1 MHLSAFCNEAS
12 LKKFLTKSGLFFYR
26 YGRNGQI
33 FRVMKLAALLLIIA
47 FHVSARGVSQI
58 TLSENNVSLEKI
70 FNAIEKQ
77 SGYVFFYDYAWL
89 DEATVVSIKV
99 KNASLVEVLNECFKD
114 QPLTYTI
121 IGRTVVMKQK
131 KMVKPKKEVETF
143 MPALPP
149 PHIITGIIKDE
160 KGAVLAGVSISVKGT
175 STGTTTD
182 EKGFFRL
189 EIPEDGAVL
198 LISYIGY
205 AGQEIVVGNRTSIN
219 INLQPL
225 VKGSD
230 EVVVIGYGTQKKSD
244 LTGSLSQVKGDEI
257 NAFPTTNVFQALS
270 GRSSGVQ
277 VMQSTGAPG
286 SSVSIRI
293 RGSNSIR
300 GSNEPL
306 YVVDGFPINNPTIL
320 NNADIESIEV
330 LKDASST
337 AIYGSRGA
345 NGVVLITTKKGKA
358 GKNVIDFET
367 SYSTQSLIRKLDLMN
382 AREYATLYNIKAAND
397 GVPAYFT
404 QSEIDKFGEG
414 FDWQDFIYR
423 QAPFLTSSLNVSGG
437 NDKTKFSIS
446 GSILNQDGI
455 IKGSNYDRYSFRS
468 NIDHQFSDKFSAQLS
483 TIFTRINTDTKN
495 SGGGAR
501 GNTLISSQ
509 FAPPTLTP
517 YNDDG
522 SYRILAPAYPFVA
535 PDLRNPL
542 NFINE
547 QSTIIKAN
555 INLING
561 ALIYKP
567 IKDLTVRISGGVE
580 NRDDRTDSY
589 TTRNFLN
596 SNGSASV
603 NTEQYTSLLNENT
616 VNYTKTFNQD
626 HNISVLAGVT
636 YQDFLNTSLSGSGA
650 GFLSDAFQTYD
661 LSASITPGIPGSGYS
676 KSVLLSYLGRINYS
690 YKNKYLATVSYRAD
704 GSSKFS
710 KGNKWGYFPS
720 AALAW
725 RISDE
730 NFLKNNNLISSMK
743 LRASW
748 GMTGSQAI
756 GPYVTLNQL
765 SSGTTVFNDA
775 LYNAFAP
782 GTQLPGDLKWETTK
796 QTNFGLDIGI
806 IDNHINITADYY
818 IKNTSDLL
826 NTVSLPSS
834 LGFTQTIQNVGKVQ
848 NKGFEFNVNAPIFS
862 GKLKWDVNANISFNK
877 NKVVKLYNGEDILTG
892 SGVLALQGTTSIL
905 REGRPIGQFFGY
917 LEDGYDDKGKIKY
930 IDLEPDNKLTG
941 ADRTYIGDPN
951 PDFIYGFTSG
961 LSYKNFTLD
970 IFLQGTYGNDL
981 FNLSSVAYAYDFV
994 SGLNMI
1000 KEVLTDSWTPDHT
1013 NAKYPVTSRSTS
1025 VNVSD
1030 RFIEDGSYLRLKNIQ
1045 LAYDLPLKNW
1055 GVNKVIESLQVYASG
1070 QNLLTFTKYSGWDP
1084 EVNSSGFGTDNNSY
1098 PMSKTITF
1106 GVRARF

>member
-1 MHLSAFCNEAS
+1 MILSISGNFLLRRRLPPQLLKAMKVTAF
-12 LKKFLTKSGLFFYR
+12 LLT
-26 YGRNGQI
+26 
-33 FRVMKLAALLLIIA
+33 VA
-47 FHVSARGVSQI
+47 FVQVHAKGISQV
-58 TLSENNVSLEKI
+58 TLSLREAPVEKVFREIERQTGYGFLYTKEMLAGLPQVTINVR
-70 FNAIEKQ
+70 NAQ
-77 SGYVFFYDYAWL
+77 
-89 DEATVVSIKV
+89 V
-99 KNASLVEVLNECFKD
+99 KEVLNQCFKNE
-114 QPLTYTI
+114 PLEYSIDKNTI
-121 IGRTVVMKQK
+121 VITRKVSATKTSVAEPV
-131 KMVKPKKEVETF
+131 PT
-143 MPALPP
+143 LPP
-149 PHIITGIIKDE
+149 PIEIHGRVVNQQGQPLQNVSVLITG
-160 KGAVLAGVSISVKGT
+160 T
-175 STGTTTD
+175 QTGTTTNSEGRFTINAPD
-182 EKGFFRL
+182 DKNIVL
-189 EIPEDGAVL
+189 EISSV
-198 LISYIGY
+198 GY
-205 AGQEIVVGNRTSIN
+205 QTKKVNVGKQTEIN
-219 INLQPL
+219 IVLEVDIAGLN
-225 VKGSD
+225 D
-230 EVVVIGYGTQKKSD
+230 VVVVGYGTQKKSD
-244 LTGSLSQVKGDEI
+244 LTGSLSQVKGDDI

-286 SSVSIRI
+286 ASVSIRI

-306 YVVDGFPINNPTIL
+306 YVVDGFPINNPTVL
-320 NNADIESIEV
+320 NNADIESIEI

-358 GKNVIDFET
+358 GKNIIDFET

-382 AREYATLYNIKAAND
+382 AKQYATLYNIKAAND
-397 GVPAYFT
+397 GVAPYFT
-404 QSEIDKFGEG
+404 QSEIDKFGRG
-414 FDWQDFIYR
+414 FDWQDFIY
-423 QAPFLTSSLNVSGG
+423 QPAPFLTSSLNISGG

-446 GSILNQDGI
+446 GSVLNQDGI

-468 NIDHQFSDKFSAQLS
+468 NIDHEFNDKFSAQLS

-535 PDLRNPL
+535 PDLINPL

-561 ALIYKP
+561 SLIYRP
-567 IKDLTVRISGGVE
+567 IKEITVKISGGVE

-589 TTRNFLN
+589 TTRKFLN
-596 SNGSASV
+596 SDGSASV
-603 NTEQYTSLLNENT
+603 NTGQYTSLLNENT
-616 VNYTKTFNQD
+616 INYTKTFNQAHD
-626 HNISVLAGVT
+626 ISVLAGVT

-661 LSASITPGIPGSGYS
+661 LNAAGTPGIPGSGYS

-690 YKNKYLATVSYRAD
+690 FKNKYLATVSYRAD

-720 AALAW
+720 AAFAW
-725 RISDE
+725 RVSDE
-730 NFLKNNNLISSMK
+730 NFLKNTNLISNMK

-765 SSGTTVFNDA
+765 SSGIVVFNDA

-782 GTQLPGDLKWETTK
+782 GTQLPGDLKWETTE
-796 QTNFGLDIGI
+796 QMNFGVDFGI
-806 IDNHINITADYY
+806 INNHINITADYY

-848 NKGFEFNVNAPIFS
+848 NKGFEFNVNAHILS

-930 IDLEPDNKLTG
+930 QDLEPDNKLTG
-941 ADRTYIGDPN
+941 DDRTYIGDPN

-970 IFLQGTYGNDL
+970 IFLQGSYGNDL

-1000 KEVLTDSWTPDHT
+1000 KDVLTDSWTPDHT
-1013 NAKYPVTSRSTS
+1013 NAKYPVTSRNTS
-1025 VNVSD
+1025 VNVSN
-1030 RFIEDGSYLRLKNIQ
+1030 RFVEDGSYLRLKNIQ
-1045 LAYDLPLKNW
+1045 LAYNLPLKNW
-1055 GVNKVIESLQVYASG
+1055 GVNKVLESLQLYASG

-1084 EVNSSGFGTDNNSY
+1084 EVNSTGFGIDNNSY
-1098 PMSKTITF
+1098 PMSKTVTF
-1106 GVRARF
+1106 GIRARF

>member
-1 MHLSAFCNEAS
+1 MILSISGNFLLRRRLPPQL
-12 LKKFLTKSGLFFYR
+12 LKA
-26 YGRNGQI
+26 
-33 FRVMKLAALLLIIA
+33 MKLTAFLLTVA
-47 FHVSARGVSQI
+47 FLQVHAKGISQI
-58 TLSENNVSLEKI
+58 TLSLKKKPVEKV
-70 FNAIEKQ
+70 FREIERQ
-77 SGYVFFYDYAWL
+77 TGYGFLYTKEMLADLPQVTIY
-89 DEATVVSIKV
+89 V
-99 KNASLVEVLNECFKD
+99 KNASVKEVLNQCFKGQSLEYSID
-114 QPLTYTI
+114 KNTI
-121 IGRTVVMKQK
+121 VITRKVFAAANTLAPDLV
-131 KMVKPKKEVETF
+131 
-143 MPALPP
+143 ASLPP
-149 PHIITGIIKDE
+149 PIEIHGRVVNQQRDPLPNVS
-160 KGAVLAGVSISVKGT
+160 VLIAGTKI
-175 STGTTTD
+175 GTTTNGEGRFSLTAPD
-182 EKGFFRL
+182 GKNIIL
-189 EIPEDGAVL
+189 EVSSVGYQTKRVNVGKQTDVNIVL
-198 LISYIGY
+198 EVDI
-205 AGQEIVVGNRTSIN
+205 AGLN
-219 INLQPL
+219 
-225 VKGSD
+225 D
-230 EVVVIGYGTQKKSD
+230 VVVVGYGTQKKSD
-244 LTGSLSQVKGDEI
+244 LTGSLSQVKGDDI

-286 SSVSIRI
+286 ASVSIRI

-306 YVVDGFPINNPTIL
+306 YVVDGFPINNPTVL
-320 NNADIESIEV
+320 NNIDIESIEI

-358 GKNVIDFET
+358 GKNIIDFET

-382 AREYATLYNIKAAND
+382 AKQYATLYNIKAAND
-397 GVPAYFT
+397 GVAPYFT
-404 QSEIDKFGEG
+404 SSEIDKFGEG
-414 FDWQDFIYR
+414 FDWQDFIY
-423 QAPFLTSSLNVSGG
+423 QSAPFLTSSLNISGG

-446 GSILNQDGI
+446 GSVLNQNGI

-468 NIDHQFSDKFSAQLS
+468 NIDHQFNDKFSAQLS

-535 PDLRNPL
+535 PDLINPL

-561 ALIYKP
+561 SLIYRP
-567 IKDLTVRISGGVE
+567 IKEITVKITGGVE

-596 SNGSASV
+596 SDGSASV
-603 NTEQYTSLLNENT
+603 NTGQYTSLLNENT
-616 VNYTKTFNQD
+616 ISYTKTFNRD
-626 HNISVLAGVT
+626 HDISVLAGVT
-636 YQDFLNTSLSGSGA
+636 YQDFINTSLSGSGA

-661 LSASITPGIPGSGYS
+661 LNAAGTPGIPGSGYS

-690 YKNKYLATVSYRAD
+690 FKNKYLATVSYRAD

-730 NFLKNNNLISSMK
+730 DFMKNNNLISNMK

-765 SSGTTVFNDA
+765 SSGIVVFNDA

-782 GTQLPGDLKWETTK
+782 GTQLPGDLKWETTE
-796 QTNFGLDIGI
+796 QTNFGVDLGI
-806 IDNHINITADYY
+806 LNNHVNITADYY

-848 NKGFEFNVNAPIFS
+848 NKGFEFNVNARIFS

-877 NKVVKLYNGEDILTG
+877 NKVVKLYDGEDILTG

-930 IDLEPDNKLTG
+930 KDLEPDNKLTG
-941 ADRTYIGDPN
+941 DDRTYIGDPN

-970 IFLQGTYGNDL
+970 IFLQGSYGNDL

-1000 KEVLTDSWTPDHT
+1000 KDVLTDSWTPEHT
-1013 NAKYPVTSRSTS
+1013 NAKYPIISRNTS
-1025 VNVSD
+1025 VSVSD
-1030 RFIEDGSYLRLKNIQ
+1030 RFVEDGSYLRLKNIQ
-1045 LAYDLPLKNW
+1045 LAYTLPLKNW
-1055 GVNKVIESLQVYASG
+1055 GVNKVLESLQLYASG

-1098 PMSKTITF
+1098 PMSKTVTF
-1106 GVRARF
+1106 GIRARF

>member
-1 MHLSAFCNEAS
+1 MILSISGNFLLRRRLPPQLLKAMKVTAFLLTVA
-12 LKKFLTKSGLFFYR
+12 FLQVHAKG
-26 YGRNGQI
+26 I
-33 FRVMKLAALLLIIA
+33 
-47 FHVSARGVSQI
+47 SQV
-58 TLSENNVSLEKI
+58 TLSLREAPVEKVFREIERQTGYGFLYTKEMLAGLPQVTINVR
-70 FNAIEKQ
+70 NAQ
-77 SGYVFFYDYAWL
+77 
-89 DEATVVSIKV
+89 V
-99 KNASLVEVLNECFKD
+99 KEVLNQCFKNE
-114 QPLTYTI
+114 PLEYSIDKNTI
-121 IGRTVVMKQK
+121 VITRKVSATKTSVAEPV
-131 KMVKPKKEVETF
+131 PT
-143 MPALPP
+143 LPP
-149 PHIITGIIKDE
+149 PIEIHGRVVNQQGQPLQNVSVLITG
-160 KGAVLAGVSISVKGT
+160 T
-175 STGTTTD
+175 QTGTTTNSEGRFTINAPD
-182 EKGFFRL
+182 DKNIVL
-189 EIPEDGAVL
+189 EISSV
-198 LISYIGY
+198 GY
-205 AGQEIVVGNRTSIN
+205 QTKKVNVGKQTEIN
-219 INLQPL
+219 IVLEVDIAGLN
-225 VKGSD
+225 D
-230 EVVVIGYGTQKKSD
+230 VVVVGYGTQKKSD
-244 LTGSLSQVKGDEI
+244 LTGSLSQVKGDDI

-286 SSVSIRI
+286 ASVSIRI

-306 YVVDGFPINNPTIL
+306 YVVDGFPINNPTVL
-320 NNADIESIEV
+320 NNADIESIEI

-358 GKNVIDFET
+358 GKNIIDFET

-382 AREYATLYNIKAAND
+382 AKQYATLYNIKAAND
-397 GVPAYFT
+397 GVAPYFT
-404 QSEIDKFGEG
+404 QSEIDKFGRG
-414 FDWQDFIYR
+414 FDWQDFIY
-423 QAPFLTSSLNVSGG
+423 QPAPFLTSSLNISGG
-437 NDKTKFSIS
+437 NDKTKFSVS
-446 GSILNQDGI
+446 GSVLNQDGI

-468 NIDHQFSDKFSAQLS
+468 NIDHEFNDKFSAQLS

-535 PDLRNPL
+535 PDLINPL

-561 ALIYKP
+561 SLIYRP
-567 IKDLTVRISGGVE
+567 IKEITVKISGGVE

-589 TTRNFLN
+589 TTRKFLN
-596 SNGSASV
+596 SDGSASV
-603 NTEQYTSLLNENT
+603 NTGQYTSLLNENT
-616 VNYTKTFNQD
+616 INYTKTFNQAHD
-626 HNISVLAGVT
+626 ISVLAGVT

-661 LSASITPGIPGSGYS
+661 LNAAGTPGIPGSGYS

-690 YKNKYLATVSYRAD
+690 FKNKYLATVSYRAD

-725 RISDE
+725 RVSDE
-730 NFLKNNNLISSMK
+730 NFLKNSNLISNMK

-765 SSGTTVFNDA
+765 SSGIVVFNDA

-782 GTQLPGDLKWETTK
+782 GTQLPGDLKWETTE
-796 QTNFGLDIGI
+796 QMNFGVDFGI
-806 IDNHINITADYY
+806 INNHINITADYY

-848 NKGFEFNVNAPIFS
+848 NKGFEFNVNAQIFS
-862 GKLKWDVNANISFNK
+862 GKVKWDVNANISFNK

-930 IDLEPDNKLTG
+930 QDLEPDNKLTG
-941 ADRTYIGDPN
+941 DDRTYIGDPN

-970 IFLQGTYGNDL
+970 IFLQGSYGNDL

-1000 KEVLTDSWTPDHT
+1000 KDVLTDSWTPDHT
-1013 NAKYPVTSRSTS
+1013 NAKYPVTSRNTS
-1025 VNVSD
+1025 VNVSN
-1030 RFIEDGSYLRLKNIQ
+1030 RFVEDGSYLRLKNIQ
-1045 LAYDLPLKNW
+1045 LAYNLPLKNW
-1055 GVNKVIESLQVYASG
+1055 GVNKVLESLQLYASG

-1084 EVNSSGFGTDNNSY
+1084 EVNSTGFGIDNNSY
-1098 PMSKTITF
+1098 PMSKTVTF
-1106 GVRARF
+1106 GIRARF

>member
-1 MHLSAFCNEAS
+1 VFREIERQTGYG
-12 LKKFLTKSGLFFYR
+12 FLYTKEMLAGLPQVTINV
-26 YGRNGQI
+26 RNAQ
-33 FRVMKLAALLLIIA
+33 
-47 FHVSARGVSQI
+47 
-58 TLSENNVSLEKI
+58 
-70 FNAIEKQ
+70 
-77 SGYVFFYDYAWL
+77 
-89 DEATVVSIKV
+89 V
-99 KNASLVEVLNECFKD
+99 KEVLNQCFKNE
-114 QPLTYTI
+114 PLEYSIDKNTI
-121 IGRTVVMKQK
+121 VITRKVSATKTSVAEPV
-131 KMVKPKKEVETF
+131 PT
-143 MPALPP
+143 LPP
-149 PHIITGIIKDE
+149 PIEIHGRVVNQQGQPLQNVSVLITG
-160 KGAVLAGVSISVKGT
+160 T
-175 STGTTTD
+175 QTGTTTNSEGRFTINAPD
-182 EKGFFRL
+182 DKNIVL
-189 EIPEDGAVL
+189 EISSV
-198 LISYIGY
+198 GY
-205 AGQEIVVGNRTSIN
+205 QTKKVNVGKQTEIN
-219 INLQPL
+219 IVLEVDIAGLN
-225 VKGSD
+225 D
-230 EVVVIGYGTQKKSD
+230 VVVVGYGTQKKSD
-244 LTGSLSQVKGDEI
+244 LTGSLSQVKGDDI

-286 SSVSIRI
+286 ASVSIRI

-306 YVVDGFPINNPTIL
+306 YVVDGFPINNPTVL
-320 NNADIESIEV
+320 NNADIESIEI

-358 GKNVIDFET
+358 GKNIIDFET

-382 AREYATLYNIKAAND
+382 AKQYATLYNIKAAND
-397 GVPAYFT
+397 GVAPYFT
-404 QSEIDKFGEG
+404 QSEIDKFGRG
-414 FDWQDFIYR
+414 FDWQDFIY
-423 QAPFLTSSLNVSGG
+423 QPAPFLTSSLNISGG
-437 NDKTKFSIS
+437 NDKTKFSVS
-446 GSILNQDGI
+446 GSVLNQDGI

-468 NIDHQFSDKFSAQLS
+468 NIDHEFNDKFSAQLS

-535 PDLRNPL
+535 PDLINPL

-561 ALIYKP
+561 SLIYRP
-567 IKDLTVRISGGVE
+567 IKEITVKISGGVE

-589 TTRNFLN
+589 TTRKFLN
-596 SNGSASV
+596 SDGSASV
-603 NTEQYTSLLNENT
+603 NTGQYTSLLNENT
-616 VNYTKTFNQD
+616 INYTKTFNQAHD
-626 HNISVLAGVT
+626 ISVLAGVT

-661 LSASITPGIPGSGYS
+661 LNAAGTPGIPGSGYS

-690 YKNKYLATVSYRAD
+690 FKNKYLATVSYRAD

-725 RISDE
+725 RVSDE
-730 NFLKNNNLISSMK
+730 NFLKNSNLISNMK

-765 SSGTTVFNDA
+765 SSGIVVFNDA

-782 GTQLPGDLKWETTK
+782 GTQLPGDLKWETTE
-796 QTNFGLDIGI
+796 QMNFGVDFGI
-806 IDNHINITADYY
+806 INNHINITADYY

-848 NKGFEFNVNAPIFS
+848 NKGFEFNVNAHILS

-930 IDLEPDNKLTG
+930 QDLEPDNKLTG
-941 ADRTYIGDPN
+941 DDRTYIGDPN

-970 IFLQGTYGNDL
+970 IFLQGSYGNDL

-1000 KEVLTDSWTPDHT
+1000 KDVLTDSWTPDHT
-1013 NAKYPVTSRSTS
+1013 NAKYPVTSRNTS
-1025 VNVSD
+1025 VNVSN
-1030 RFIEDGSYLRLKNIQ
+1030 RFVEDGSYLRLKNIQ
-1045 LAYDLPLKNW
+1045 LAYNLPLKNW
-1055 GVNKVIESLQVYASG
+1055 GVNKVLESLQLYASG

-1084 EVNSSGFGTDNNSY
+1084 EVNSTGFGIDNNSY
-1098 PMSKTITF
+1098 PMSKTVTF
-1106 GVRARF
+1106 GIRARF

>member
-1 MHLSAFCNEAS
+1 MILSISGNFLLRRRLPPQLLKAMKVTAFLLTVA
-12 LKKFLTKSGLFFYR
+12 FLQVHAKG
-26 YGRNGQI
+26 I
-33 FRVMKLAALLLIIA
+33 
-47 FHVSARGVSQI
+47 SQV
-58 TLSENNVSLEKI
+58 TLSLREAPVEKVFREIERQTGYGFLYTKEMLAGLPQVTINVR
-70 FNAIEKQ
+70 NAQ
-77 SGYVFFYDYAWL
+77 
-89 DEATVVSIKV
+89 V
-99 KNASLVEVLNECFKD
+99 KEVLNQCFKNE
-114 QPLTYTI
+114 PLEYSIDKNTI
-121 IGRTVVMKQK
+121 VITRKVSATKTSVAEPV
-131 KMVKPKKEVETF
+131 
-143 MPALPP
+143 PALPP
-149 PHIITGIIKDE
+149 PIEIHGRVVNQQGQPLQNVSVLITG
-160 KGAVLAGVSISVKGT
+160 T
-175 STGTTTD
+175 QTGTTTNSEGRFTINAPD
-182 EKGFFRL
+182 DKNIVL
-189 EIPEDGAVL
+189 EISSV
-198 LISYIGY
+198 GY
-205 AGQEIVVGNRTSIN
+205 QTKKVNVGKQTEIN
-219 INLQPL
+219 IVLEVDIAGLN
-225 VKGSD
+225 D
-230 EVVVIGYGTQKKSD
+230 VVVVGYGTQKKSD
-244 LTGSLSQVKGDEI
+244 LTGSLSQVKGDDI

-286 SSVSIRI
+286 ASVSIRI

-306 YVVDGFPINNPTIL
+306 YVVDGFPINNPTVL
-320 NNADIESIEV
+320 NNADIESIEI

-358 GKNVIDFET
+358 GKNIIDFET
-367 SYSTQSLIRKLDLMN
+367 SYSTKYLIRKLDLMN
-382 AREYATLYNIKAAND
+382 AKQYATLYNIKAAND
-397 GVPAYFT
+397 GVAPYFT
-404 QSEIDKFGEG
+404 QSEIDKFGRG
-414 FDWQDFIYR
+414 FDWQDFIY
-423 QAPFLTSSLNVSGG
+423 QPAPFLTSSLNISGG
-437 NDKTKFSIS
+437 NDKTKFSVS
-446 GSILNQDGI
+446 GSVLNQDGI

-468 NIDHQFSDKFSAQLS
+468 NIDHEFNDKFSAQLS

-517 YNDDG
+517 DNDDG

-535 PDLRNPL
+535 PDLINPL

-561 ALIYKP
+561 SLIYRP
-567 IKDLTVRISGGVE
+567 IKEITVKISGGVE

-589 TTRNFLN
+589 TTRKFLN
-596 SNGSASV
+596 SDGSASV
-603 NTEQYTSLLNENT
+603 NTGQYTSLLNENT
-616 VNYTKTFNQD
+616 INYTKTFNQAHD
-626 HNISVLAGVT
+626 ISVLAGVT

-661 LSASITPGIPGSGYS
+661 LNAAGTPGIPGSGYS

-690 YKNKYLATVSYRAD
+690 FKNKYLATVSYRAD

-725 RISDE
+725 RVSDE
-730 NFLKNNNLISSMK
+730 NFLKNSNLISNMK

-765 SSGTTVFNDA
+765 SSGIVVFNDA

-782 GTQLPGDLKWETTK
+782 GTQLPGDLKWETTE
-796 QTNFGLDIGI
+796 QMNFGVDFGI
-806 IDNHINITADYY
+806 INNHINITADYY

-848 NKGFEFNVNAPIFS
+848 NKGFEFNVNAHILS

-930 IDLEPDNKLTG
+930 QDLEPDNKLTG
-941 ADRTYIGDPN
+941 DDRTYIGDPN

-970 IFLQGTYGNDL
+970 IFLQGSYGNDL

-1000 KEVLTDSWTPDHT
+1000 KDVLTDSWTPDHT
-1013 NAKYPVTSRSTS
+1013 NAKYPITSRNTS

-1045 LAYDLPLKNW
+1045 LAYNLPLKNW
-1055 GVNKVIESLQVYASG
+1055 GVNKVLESLQLYASG

-1084 EVNSSGFGTDNNSY
+1084 EVNSTGFGIDNNSY
-1098 PMSKTITF
+1098 PMSKTVTF
-1106 GVRARF
+1106 GIRARF

>member
-1 MHLSAFCNEAS
+1 MILSISGNFLLRRRLPPQLLKAMKVTAF
-12 LKKFLTKSGLFFYR
+12 LLT
-26 YGRNGQI
+26 
-33 FRVMKLAALLLIIA
+33 VA
-47 FHVSARGVSQI
+47 FVQVHAKGISQV
-58 TLSENNVSLEKI
+58 TLSLREAPVEKVFREIERQTGYGFLYTKEMLAGLPQVTINVR
-70 FNAIEKQ
+70 NAQ
-77 SGYVFFYDYAWL
+77 
-89 DEATVVSIKV
+89 V
-99 KNASLVEVLNECFKD
+99 KEVLNQCFKNE
-114 QPLTYTI
+114 PLEYSIDKNTI
-121 IGRTVVMKQK
+121 VITRKVSATKTSVAEPV
-131 KMVKPKKEVETF
+131 PT
-143 MPALPP
+143 LPP
-149 PHIITGIIKDE
+149 PIEIHGRVVNQQGQPLQNVSVLITG
-160 KGAVLAGVSISVKGT
+160 T
-175 STGTTTD
+175 RTGTTTNSEGRFTINAPD
-182 EKGFFRL
+182 DKNIVL
-189 EIPEDGAVL
+189 EISSV
-198 LISYIGY
+198 GY
-205 AGQEIVVGNRTSIN
+205 QTKKVNVGKQTEIN
-219 INLQPL
+219 IVLEVDIAGLN
-225 VKGSD
+225 D
-230 EVVVIGYGTQKKSD
+230 VVVVGYGTQKKSD
-244 LTGSLSQVKGDEI
+244 LTGSLSQVKGDDI

-286 SSVSIRI
+286 ASVSIRI

-306 YVVDGFPINNPTIL
+306 YVVDGFPINNPTVL
-320 NNADIESIEV
+320 NNADIESIEI

-358 GKNVIDFET
+358 GKNIIDFET

-382 AREYATLYNIKAAND
+382 AKQYATLYNIKAAND
-397 GVPAYFT
+397 GVAPYFT
-404 QSEIDKFGEG
+404 QSEIDKFGRG
-414 FDWQDFIYR
+414 FDWQDFIY
-423 QAPFLTSSLNVSGG
+423 QPAPFLTSSLNISGG
-437 NDKTKFSIS
+437 NDKTKFSVS
-446 GSILNQDGI
+446 GSVLNQDGI

-468 NIDHQFSDKFSAQLS
+468 NIDHEFNDKFSAQLS

-522 SYRILAPAYPFVA
+522 SYRILAPAYPFLA
-535 PDLRNPL
+535 PDLINPL

-561 ALIYKP
+561 SLIYRP
-567 IKDLTVRISGGVE
+567 IKEITVKISGGVE

-589 TTRNFLN
+589 TTRKFLN
-596 SNGSASV
+596 SDGSASV
-603 NTEQYTSLLNENT
+603 NTGQYTSLLNENT
-616 VNYTKTFNQD
+616 INYTKTFNQAHD
-626 HNISVLAGVT
+626 ISVLAGVT

-661 LSASITPGIPGSGYS
+661 LNAAGTPGIPGSGYS

-690 YKNKYLATVSYRAD
+690 FKNKYLATVSYRAD

-725 RISDE
+725 RVSDE
-730 NFLKNNNLISSMK
+730 NFLKNSNLISNMK

-765 SSGTTVFNDA
+765 SSGIVVFNDA

-782 GTQLPGDLKWETTK
+782 GTQLPGDLKWETTE
-796 QTNFGLDIGI
+796 QMNFGVDFGI
-806 IDNHINITADYY
+806 INNHINITADYY

-848 NKGFEFNVNAPIFS
+848 NKGFEFNVNAHILS

-930 IDLEPDNKLTG
+930 QDLEPDNKLTG
-941 ADRTYIGDPN
+941 DDRTYIGDPN

-970 IFLQGTYGNDL
+970 IFLQGSYGNDL

-1000 KEVLTDSWTPDHT
+1000 KDVLTDSWTPDHT
-1013 NAKYPVTSRSTS
+1013 NAKYPVTSRNTS
-1025 VNVSD
+1025 VNVSN
-1030 RFIEDGSYLRLKNIQ
+1030 RFVEDGSYLRLKNIQ
-1045 LAYDLPLKNW
+1045 LAYNLPLKNW
-1055 GVNKVIESLQVYASG
+1055 GVNKVLESLQLYASG

-1084 EVNSSGFGTDNNSY
+1084 EVNSTGFGIDNNSY
-1098 PMSKTITF
+1098 PMSKTVTF
-1106 GVRARF
+1106 GIRARF

>member
-1 MHLSAFCNEAS
+1 MILSISGNFLLRRRLPPQLLKAMKVTAFLLTVA
-12 LKKFLTKSGLFFYR
+12 FLQVHAKG
-26 YGRNGQI
+26 I
-33 FRVMKLAALLLIIA
+33 
-47 FHVSARGVSQI
+47 SQV
-58 TLSENNVSLEKI
+58 TLSLREAPVEKVFREIERQTGYGFLYTKEMLAGLPQVTINVR
-70 FNAIEKQ
+70 NAQ
-77 SGYVFFYDYAWL
+77 
-89 DEATVVSIKV
+89 V
-99 KNASLVEVLNECFKD
+99 KEVLNQCFKNE
-114 QPLTYTI
+114 PLEYSIDKNTI
-121 IGRTVVMKQK
+121 VITRKVSATKTSVAEPV
-131 KMVKPKKEVETF
+131 PT
-143 MPALPP
+143 LPP
-149 PHIITGIIKDE
+149 PIEIHGRVVNQQGQPLQNVSVLITG
-160 KGAVLAGVSISVKGT
+160 T
-175 STGTTTD
+175 QTGTTTNSEGRFTINAPD
-182 EKGFFRL
+182 DKNIVL
-189 EIPEDGAVL
+189 EISSV
-198 LISYIGY
+198 GY
-205 AGQEIVVGNRTSIN
+205 QTKKVNVGKQTEIN
-219 INLQPL
+219 IVLEVDIAGLN
-225 VKGSD
+225 D
-230 EVVVIGYGTQKKSD
+230 VVVVGYGTQKKSD
-244 LTGSLSQVKGDEI
+244 LTGSLSQVKGDDI

-286 SSVSIRI
+286 ASVSIRI

-306 YVVDGFPINNPTIL
+306 YVVDGFPINNPTVL
-320 NNADIESIEV
+320 NNADIESIEI

-358 GKNVIDFET
+358 GKNIIDFET

-382 AREYATLYNIKAAND
+382 AKQYATLYNIKAAND
-397 GVPAYFT
+397 GVAPYFT
-404 QSEIDKFGEG
+404 QSEIDKFGRG
-414 FDWQDFIYR
+414 FDWQDFIY
-423 QAPFLTSSLNVSGG
+423 QPAPFLTSSLNISGG
-437 NDKTKFSIS
+437 NDKTKFSVS
-446 GSILNQDGI
+446 GSVLNQDGI

-468 NIDHQFSDKFSAQLS
+468 NIDHEFNDKFSAQLS

-535 PDLRNPL
+535 PDLINPL

-561 ALIYKP
+561 SLIYRP
-567 IKDLTVRISGGVE
+567 IKEITVKISGGVE

-589 TTRNFLN
+589 TTRKFLN
-596 SNGSASV
+596 SDGSASV
-603 NTEQYTSLLNENT
+603 NTGQYTSLLNENT
-616 VNYTKTFNQD
+616 INYTKTFNQAHD
-626 HNISVLAGVT
+626 ISVLAGVT

-661 LSASITPGIPGSGYS
+661 LNAAGTPGIPGSGYS

-690 YKNKYLATVSYRAD
+690 FKNKYLATVSYRAD

-725 RISDE
+725 RVSDE
-730 NFLKNNNLISSMK
+730 NFLKNSNLISNMK

-765 SSGTTVFNDA
+765 SSGIVVFNDA

-782 GTQLPGDLKWETTK
+782 GTQLPGDLKWETTE
-796 QTNFGLDIGI
+796 QMNFGVDFGI
-806 IDNHINITADYY
+806 INNHINITADYY

-848 NKGFEFNVNAPIFS
+848 NKGFEFNVNAHILS

-930 IDLEPDNKLTG
+930 QDLEPDNKLTG
-941 ADRTYIGDPN
+941 DDRTYIGDPN

-970 IFLQGTYGNDL
+970 IFLQGSYGNDL

-1000 KEVLTDSWTPDHT
+1000 KDVLTDSWTPDHT
-1013 NAKYPVTSRSTS
+1013 NAKYPVTSRNTS
-1025 VNVSD
+1025 VNVSN
-1030 RFIEDGSYLRLKNIQ
+1030 RFVEDGSYLRLKNIQ
-1045 LAYDLPLKNW
+1045 LAYNLPLKNW
-1055 GVNKVIESLQVYASG
+1055 GVNKVLESLQLYASG

-1084 EVNSSGFGTDNNSY
+1084 EVNSTGFGIDNNSY
-1098 PMSKTITF
+1098 PMSKTVTF
-1106 GVRARF
+1106 GIRARF

>member
-1 MHLSAFCNEAS
+1 MILSISGNFS
-12 LKKFLTKSGLFFYR
+12 LRRRLPPQLLK
-26 YGRNGQI
+26 
-33 FRVMKLAALLLIIA
+33 VMKLTAFLLTIA
-47 FHVSARGVSQI
+47 FLQVHAKGISQV
-58 TLSENNVSLEKI
+58 TLSVKQAPMEKV
-70 FNAIEKQ
+70 FREIERQ
-77 SGYVFFYDYAWL
+77 TGYGFLYTKEMLADLPQV
-89 DEATVVSIKV
+89 TIHV
-99 KNASLVEVLNECFKD
+99 KNAPVKEVLNQCFKGQSLD
-114 QPLTYTI
+114 YSIDNNTI
-121 IGRTVVMKQK
+121 VITRKIFAAAKSFV
-131 KMVKPKKEVETF
+131 
-143 MPALPP
+143 PASVPTLPP
-149 PHIITGIIKDE
+149 PIEIHGRVVNQQGQPLQNVSVLITG
-160 KGAVLAGVSISVKGT
+160 T
-175 STGTTTD
+175 QTGTTTNTEGRFSLTAPD
-182 EKGFFRL
+182 DANIVL
-189 EIPEDGAVL
+189 EV
-198 LISYIGY
+198 SSVGY
-205 AGQEIVVGNRTSIN
+205 QTKKVNVGKQTEIN
-219 INLQPL
+219 IVLEVDIAGLN
-225 VKGSD
+225 D
-230 EVVVIGYGTQKKSD
+230 VVVVGYGTQKKSD

-320 NNADIESIEV
+320 NNADIESIEI

-382 AREYATLYNIKAAND
+382 ARQYATLYNIKAAND
-397 GVPAYFT
+397 GVAAYFT
-404 QSEIDKFGEG
+404 QSDIDKFGEG
-414 FDWQDFIYR
+414 FDWQDFIY
-423 QAPFLTSSLNVSGG
+423 QEAPFLTSSLNVSGG
-437 NDKTKFSIS
+437 NAKTKFSIS

-468 NIDHQFSDKFSAQLS
+468 NIDHEFSDKFSAQLS

-509 FAPPTLTP
+509 FAPPTLNP

-535 PDLRNPL
+535 PDLINPL

-561 ALIYKP
+561 SLIYRP
-567 IKDLTVRISGGVE
+567 IEEITVKISGGVE

-596 SNGSASV
+596 SDGSASV
-603 NTEQYTSLLNENT
+603 NTGQYTSLLNENT
-616 VNYTKTFNQD
+616 ISYTKTFNDD
-626 HNISVLAGVT
+626 HDFSVLAGVT

-661 LSASITPGIPGSGYS
+661 LNAAGTPGIPGSGYS
-676 KSVLLSYLGRINYS
+676 NSVLLSYLGRINYS

-725 RISDE
+725 RISNED
-730 NFLKNNNLISSMK
+730 FMKNNDLVSNMK

-765 SSGTTVFNDA
+765 SSGIVVFNDA

-782 GTQLPGDLKWETTK
+782 GTQLPGDLKWETTE
-796 QTNFGLDIGI
+796 QMNFGVDFGI
-806 IDNHINITADYY
+806 LNNHINITADYY

-848 NKGFEFNVNAPIFS
+848 NKGFEFNVNAQIFS
-862 GKLKWDVNANISFNK
+862 GKVKWDVNGNISFNK

-930 IDLEPDNKLTG
+930 VDLQPDNKLTG
-941 ADRTYIGDPN
+941 EDRTYIGDPN

-970 IFLQGTYGNDL
+970 IFLQGSYGNDL

-1000 KEVLTDSWTPDHT
+1000 KDVLTDSWTPEHT
-1013 NAKYPVTSRSTS
+1013 NAKYPITSRNTS
-1025 VNVSD
+1025 VNVSN
-1030 RFIEDGSYLRLKNIQ
+1030 RFVEDGSYLRLKNIQ
-1045 LAYDLPLKNW
+1045 LAYTLPLKNW
-1055 GVNKVIESLQVYASG
+1055 GVNKVIESLQLYASG

-1098 PMSKTITF
+1098 PMSKTVTF
-1106 GVRARF
+1106 GLRARF

>member
-1 MHLSAFCNEAS
+1 
-12 LKKFLTKSGLFFYR
+12 
-26 YGRNGQI
+26 
-33 FRVMKLAALLLIIA
+33 MKLTALLLFVA
-47 FHVSARGVSQI
+47 CLHVSARTYSQK
-58 TLSENNVSLEKI
+58 VSLSGKNLSLEQI
-70 FNAIEKQ
+70 FELVKTQTGYDAIYNPDLLKK
-77 SGYVFFYDYAWL
+77 AKR
-89 DEATVVSIKV
+89 VSIHV
-99 KNASLVEVLNECFKD
+99 QDADLTEALQYCFRD
-114 QPLTYTI
+114 QPLGFLIRYNTI
-121 IGRTVVMKQK
+121 IVTT
-131 KMVKPKKEVETF
+131 KPKEKEAFTISAEGQDQAIPPVEINGKV
-143 MPALPP
+143 LSE
-149 PHIITGIIKDE
+149 TGDP
-160 KGAVLAGVSISVKGT
+160 LSGVSIAIKGT
-175 STGTTTD
+175 AKGTVTGNDGSFTIEASEGD
-182 EKGFFRL
+182 VLVVSFVGY
-189 EIPEDGAVL
+189 IP
-198 LISYIGY
+198 
-205 AGQEIVVGNRTSIN
+205 QEIKVAQNKTLSIKLKQAAN
-219 INLQPL
+219 EMDQ
-225 VKGSD
+225 
-230 EVVVIGYGTQKKSD
+230 VVVVGYGTQKKRD

-277 VMQSTGAPG
+277 VMQSTGSPG
-286 SSVSIRI
+286 ASVSIRI

-320 NNADIESIEV
+320 NNADIESIEI

-358 GKNVIDFET
+358 GKNIIDFES

-382 AREYATLYNIKAAND
+382 AKEYATLYNIKAVND
-397 GVPAYFT
+397 GVAPYFT
-404 QSEIDKFGEG
+404 QNEIDNFGNG
-414 FDWQDFIYR
+414 FDWQDFIY
-423 QAPFLTSSLNVSGG
+423 QPAPFVTTSLNINGG
-437 NDKTKFSIS
+437 NNKTKFSIS
-446 GSILNQDGI
+446 GSVINQDGI

-468 NIDHQFSDKFSAQLS
+468 SIDHQFNKKFSAELS
-483 TIFTRINTDTKN
+483 TIFTRINTETKN

-509 FAPPTLTP
+509 YAPPTLTP

-522 SYRILAPAYPFVA
+522 SYRVLAPAYPFLA
-535 PDLRNPL
+535 PDLINPL

-547 QSTIIKAN
+547 QSNAVKAN

-561 ALIYKP
+561 SLIYKP
-567 IKDLTVRISGGVE
+567 IEELTLKISGGVE

-603 NTEQYTSLLNENT
+603 STGQYTSLLNENT
-616 VNYTKTFNQD
+616 LTYTKTFNEK
-626 HNISVLAGVT
+626 HSLSALAGVT
-636 YQDFLNTSLSGSGA
+636 YQDFISTSLAGSGT
-650 GFLSDAFQTYD
+650 GFLSDAFETYD
-661 LSASITPGIPGSGYS
+661 LNAAITPGIPGSGYS

-690 YKNKYLATVSYRAD
+690 FKNKYLATVSYRAD

-730 NFLKNNNLISSMK
+730 NFLKNNNLISNMK

-765 SSGTTVFNDA
+765 SSGITVFNDA

-782 GTQLPGDLKWETTK
+782 GTQLPGDLKWETTE
-796 QTNFGLDIGI
+796 QMNFGLDLGI
-806 IDNHINITADYY
+806 IDNRINITADYY
-818 IKNTSDLL
+818 IKNTRDLL

-834 LGFTQTIQNVGKVQ
+834 LGFTQTIQNIGKVQ
-848 NKGFEFNVNAPIFS
+848 NKGFEFNVDARILQSNF
-862 GKLKWDVNANISFNK
+862 KWDVNANISFNR

-917 LEDGYDDKGKIKY
+917 LEDGYDDNGKIKY
-930 IDLEPDNKLTG
+930 KDLQPDNKLTG
-941 ADRTYIGDPN
+941 DDRTYIGDPN
-951 PDFIYGFTSG
+951 PDFIYGLSSG

-970 IFLQGTYGNDL
+970 IFLQGSYGNDL

-1000 KEVLTDSWTPDHT
+1000 KDVLTNSWTPEHT
-1013 NAKYPVTSRSTS
+1013 NAKYPVTSRNTS
-1025 VNVSD
+1025 VNVSN

-1045 LAYDLPLKNW
+1045 LAYDLPLKHW
-1055 GVNKVIESLQVYASG
+1055 SVNKVIESLQLYASG

-1084 EVNSSGFGTDNNSY
+1084 EVNSSGFGIDNNSY
-1098 PMSKTITF
+1098 PMSKTVTF
-1106 GVRARF
+1106 GIRARF

>member
-1 MHLSAFCNEAS
+1 
-12 LKKFLTKSGLFFYR
+12 
-26 YGRNGQI
+26 
-33 FRVMKLAALLLIIA
+33 MKLTALLLLVA
-47 FHVSARGVSQI
+47 CLHVSAKTFSQK
-58 TLSENNVSLEKI
+58 VSLSGNNLSLEQI
-70 FNAIEKQ
+70 FEMVKAQTGYDAIYNPDLLKK
-77 SGYVFFYDYAWL
+77 
-89 DEATVVSIKV
+89 TKRVSIHV
-99 KNASLVEVLNECFKD
+99 KNADLMEALRYCFRD
-114 QPLTYTI
+114 QPVGFIVRYNTI
-121 IGRTVVMKQK
+121 VVTTR
-131 KMVKPKKEVETF
+131 PKEKEILKLDSGDTELLIPLLEISGKVFSESGE
-143 MPALPP
+143 P
-149 PHIITGIIKDE
+149 
-160 KGAVLAGVSISVKGT
+160 LAGVSVAIKGT
-175 STGTTTD
+175 TKGTLTA
-182 EKGFFRL
+182 G
-189 EIPEDGAVL
+189 DGSFNIDANAGDVL
-198 LISYIGY
+198 VISFVGY
-205 AGQEIVVGNRTSIN
+205 LPQEITVIQNKNLSIK
-219 INLQPL
+219 LQQAD
-225 VKGSD
+225 S
-230 EVVVIGYGTQKKSD
+230 EMEQVVVVGYGTQKKSD
-244 LTGSLSQVKGDEI
+244 LTGSLSQVKGNEL

-277 VMQSTGAPG
+277 VMQTTGSPG

-320 NNADIESIEV
+320 NNADIESIEI

-358 GKNVIDFET
+358 GKNIIDFES

-397 GVPAYFT
+397 GVAPYFT
-404 QSEIDKFGEG
+404 QNEIDNFGDG
-414 FDWQDFIYR
+414 FDWQNFIY
-423 QAPFLTSSLNVSGG
+423 QPAPFLTSSLNINGG
-437 NDKTKFSIS
+437 NNKTKFSIS
-446 GSILNQDGI
+446 GSVINQDGI

-468 NIDHQFSDKFSAQLS
+468 SIDHQFNKKFSAELS
-483 TIFTRINTDTKN
+483 TIFTRINTETKN

-509 FAPPTLTP
+509 FAPPTLAP

-522 SYRILAPAYPFVA
+522 SYRVLAPAYPFLA
-535 PDLRNPL
+535 PDLINPL

-547 QSTIIKAN
+547 QSNVVKAN

-561 ALIYKP
+561 ALIYRP
-567 IKDLTVRISGGVE
+567 IEELTLKISGGVE

-603 NTEQYTSLLNENT
+603 STGQYTSLLNENT
-616 VNYTKTFNQD
+616 LTYAKVFNE
-626 HNISVLAGVT
+626 HNISALAGVT
-636 YQDFLNTSLSGSGA
+636 YQDFINTSLAGSGA

-690 YKNKYLATVSYRAD
+690 LKNKYLATVSYRAD

-730 NFLKNNNLISSMK
+730 NFLKNNDFISNMK

-748 GMTGSQAI
+748 GITGSQAI

-765 SSGTTVFNDA
+765 SSGITVFNDA

-782 GTQLPGDLKWETTK
+782 GTQLPGDLKWETTE
-796 QTNFGLDIGI
+796 QMNFGVDLGI
-806 IDNHINITADYY
+806 IDNRINITADYY
-818 IKNTSDLL
+818 IKNTRDLL

-848 NKGFEFNVNAPIFS
+848 NKGFEFNVDARILQGNF
-862 GKLKWDVNANISFNK
+862 KWDVNANISFNR

-917 LEDGYDDKGKIKY
+917 LEDGYDDNGKIKY
-930 IDLEPDNKLTG
+930 KDLEPDNKLTG
-941 ADRTYIGDPN
+941 DDRAYIGDPN
-951 PDFIYGFTSG
+951 PDFIYGLSSG

-970 IFLQGTYGNDL
+970 IFLQGSYGNDL

-1000 KEVLTDSWTPDHT
+1000 KDVLTDSWTPDHT
-1013 NAKYPVTSRSTS
+1013 DAKYPVTSKSTS

-1030 RFIEDGSYLRLKNIQ
+1030 RFIENGSYLRLRNIQ
-1045 LAYDLPLKNW
+1045 LAYLLPLKNW
-1055 GVNKVIESLQVYASG
+1055 GVNKVIESLQLYASG

-1084 EVNSSGFGTDNNSY
+1084 EVNSSGFGIDNNSY

-1106 GVRARF
+1106 GLRARF

>member
-1 MHLSAFCNEAS
+1 MILSISGNSS
-12 LKKFLTKSGLFFYR
+12 LRRKLPPQLLK
-26 YGRNGQI
+26 
-33 FRVMKLAALLLIIA
+33 VMKLTAFLLTIA
-47 FHVSARGVSQI
+47 FLQVHAKGISQV
-58 TLSENNVSLEKI
+58 TLSLKEAPVEKVFREI
-70 FNAIEKQ
+70 ERQTGYGFLYTKEMLADLPEITIHVRNAPLK
-77 SGYVFFYDYAWL
+77 
-89 DEATVVSIKV
+89 
-99 KNASLVEVLNECFKD
+99 EVLNECFKGQSLEYSID
-114 QPLTYTI
+114 KNTI
-121 IGRTVVMKQK
+121 VITRKFSAA
-131 KMVKPKKEVETF
+131 KMPVAELVPS
-143 MPALPP
+143 LPP
-149 PHIITGIIKDE
+149 PIEIHGRVVNQQGQPLQNVSVLITG
-160 KGAVLAGVSISVKGT
+160 T
-175 STGTTTD
+175 QTGTTTNSEGRFSLTASD
-182 EKGFFRL
+182 NKNIVL
-189 EIPEDGAVL
+189 EISSV
-198 LISYIGY
+198 GY
-205 AGQEIVVGNRTSIN
+205 QTKKVNVGKQTDIN
-219 INLQPL
+219 IVLEADIAGLN
-225 VKGSD
+225 D
-230 EVVVIGYGTQKKSD
+230 VVVVGYGTQKKSD

-286 SSVSIRI
+286 ASVSIRI

-306 YVVDGFPINNPTIL
+306 YVVDGFPINNPTVL
-320 NNADIESIEV
+320 NNADIESIEI

-358 GKNVIDFET
+358 GKNIIDFET

-382 AREYATLYNIKAAND
+382 AKQYATLYNIKAAND
-397 GVPAYFT
+397 GVAPYFT

-414 FDWQDFIYR
+414 FDWQDFIYQ

-446 GSILNQDGI
+446 GSVLNQDGI

-468 NIDHQFSDKFSAQLS
+468 NIDHQFNDKFSAQLS

-509 FAPPTLTP
+509 YAPPTLTP

-535 PDLRNPL
+535 PDLINPL

-561 ALIYKP
+561 SLIYRP
-567 IKDLTVRISGGVE
+567 IKEITVKISGGVE

-596 SNGSASV
+596 SDGSASV
-603 NTEQYTSLLNENT
+603 NTGQYTSLLNENT
-616 VNYTKTFNQD
+616 ISYTKTFSQD
-626 HNISVLAGVT
+626 HDFSVLAGVT

-661 LSASITPGIPGSGYS
+661 LNAAGTPGIPGSGYS

-690 YKNKYLATVSYRAD
+690 FKNKYLATVSYRAD

-730 NFLKNNNLISSMK
+730 DFLKNNNLISNMK

-765 SSGTTVFNDA
+765 SSAIVVFNDA

-782 GTQLPGDLKWETTK
+782 GTQLPGDLKWETTE
-796 QTNFGLDIGI
+796 QTNFGVDFGI
-806 IDNHINITADYY
+806 LNNHINITADYY

-848 NKGFEFNVNAPIFS
+848 NKGFEFNVNAQILS

-930 IDLEPDNKLTG
+930 QDLEPDNKLTG
-941 ADRTYIGDPN
+941 DDRTYIGDPN

-970 IFLQGTYGNDL
+970 IFLQGSYGNDL

-1000 KEVLTDSWTPDHT
+1000 KEVLTDSWTPEHT
-1013 NAKYPVTSRSTS
+1013 NAKYPITSRNTS

-1030 RFIEDGSYLRLKNIQ
+1030 RFVEDGSYLRLKNIQ
-1045 LAYDLPLKNW
+1045 LAYTLPLKNW
-1055 GVNKVIESLQVYASG
+1055 GVNKVLESLQLYASG

-1098 PMSKTITF
+1098 PMSKTVTF
-1106 GVRARF
+1106 GIRARF

>member
-1 MHLSAFCNEAS
+1 MILSISGNFLLRRRLPPQLLKAMKVTAF
-12 LKKFLTKSGLFFYR
+12 LLT
-26 YGRNGQI
+26 
-33 FRVMKLAALLLIIA
+33 VA
-47 FHVSARGVSQI
+47 FVQVHAKGISQV
-58 TLSENNVSLEKI
+58 TLSLREAPVEKVFREIERQTGYGFLYTKEMLAGLPQVTINVR
-70 FNAIEKQ
+70 NAQ
-77 SGYVFFYDYAWL
+77 
-89 DEATVVSIKV
+89 V
-99 KNASLVEVLNECFKD
+99 KEVLNQCFKNE
-114 QPLTYTI
+114 PLEYSIDKNTI
-121 IGRTVVMKQK
+121 VITRKVSATKTSVAEPV
-131 KMVKPKKEVETF
+131 PT
-143 MPALPP
+143 LPP
-149 PHIITGIIKDE
+149 PIEIHGRVVNQQGQPLQNVSVLITG
-160 KGAVLAGVSISVKGT
+160 T
-175 STGTTTD
+175 QTGTTTNSEGRFTINAPD
-182 EKGFFRL
+182 DKNIVL
-189 EIPEDGAVL
+189 EISSV
-198 LISYIGY
+198 GY
-205 AGQEIVVGNRTSIN
+205 QTKKVNVGKQTEIN
-219 INLQPL
+219 IVLEVDIAGLN
-225 VKGSD
+225 D
-230 EVVVIGYGTQKKSD
+230 VVVVGYGTQKKSD
-244 LTGSLSQVKGDEI
+244 LTGSLSQVKGDDI

-286 SSVSIRI
+286 ASVSIRI

-306 YVVDGFPINNPTIL
+306 YVVDGFPINNPTVL
-320 NNADIESIEV
+320 NNADIESIEI

-358 GKNVIDFET
+358 GKNIIDFET

-382 AREYATLYNIKAAND
+382 AKQYATLYNIKAAND
-397 GVPAYFT
+397 GVAPYFT
-404 QSEIDKFGEG
+404 QSEIDKFGRG
-414 FDWQDFIYR
+414 FDWQDFIY
-423 QAPFLTSSLNVSGG
+423 QPAPFLTSSLNISGG
-437 NDKTKFSIS
+437 NDKTKFSVS
-446 GSILNQDGI
+446 GSVLNQDGI

-468 NIDHQFSDKFSAQLS
+468 NIDHEFNDKFSAQLS

-535 PDLRNPL
+535 PDLINPL

-561 ALIYKP
+561 SLIYRP
-567 IKDLTVRISGGVE
+567 IKEITVKISGGVE

-589 TTRNFLN
+589 TTRKFLN
-596 SNGSASV
+596 SDGSASV
-603 NTEQYTSLLNENT
+603 NTGQYTSLLNENT
-616 VNYTKTFNQD
+616 INYTKTFNQAHD
-626 HNISVLAGVT
+626 ISVLAGVT

-661 LSASITPGIPGSGYS
+661 LNAAGTPGIPGSGYS

-690 YKNKYLATVSYRAD
+690 FKNKYLATVSYRAD

-725 RISDE
+725 RVSDE
-730 NFLKNNNLISSMK
+730 NFLKNSNLISNMK

-765 SSGTTVFNDA
+765 SSGIVVFNDA

-782 GTQLPGDLKWETTK
+782 GTQLPGDLKWETTE
-796 QTNFGLDIGI
+796 QMNFGVDFGI
-806 IDNHINITADYY
+806 INNHINITADYY

-848 NKGFEFNVNAPIFS
+848 NKGFEFNVNAHILS

-930 IDLEPDNKLTG
+930 QDLEPDNKLTG
-941 ADRTYIGDPN
+941 DDRTYIGDPN

-970 IFLQGTYGNDL
+970 IFLQGSYGNDL

-1000 KEVLTDSWTPDHT
+1000 KDVLTDSWTPDHT
-1013 NAKYPVTSRSTS
+1013 NAKYPVTSRNTS
-1025 VNVSD
+1025 VNVSN
-1030 RFIEDGSYLRLKNIQ
+1030 RFVEDGSYLRLKNIQ
-1045 LAYDLPLKNW
+1045 LAYNLPLKNW
-1055 GVNKVIESLQVYASG
+1055 GVNKVLESLQLYASG

-1084 EVNSSGFGTDNNSY
+1084 EVNSTGFGIDNNSY
-1098 PMSKTITF
+1098 PMSKTVTF
-1106 GVRARF
+1106 GIRARF